1 MPRFTGRR
9 GPPQVIPDRE
19 SDSRPIRASTPSALF
34 YKSTR
39 GQESKKRISPHEA
52 GSARHLQGT
61 PIQYKILVLVQKT
74 PNQLSAVFV
83 IVPAFAA
90 ARFDFQFGCD
100 GRVPPRGAGAP
111 KNHPH
116 GAWKFLSLL
125 LTDARI
131 LRSRPEGVPCYLG
144 WKSRARKWR
153 RLGRAARAPSRSTP
167 LSPSRPPWAV
177 SCRSPATE
185 MISVQALTS
194 AASTVPAKWE
204 MAEST
209 GCG

>member
-1 MPRFTGRR
+1 MKRA
-9 GPPQVIPDRE
+9 
-19 SDSRPIRASTPSALF
+19 RP
-34 YKSTR
+34 
-39 GQESKKRISPHEA
+39 G
-52 GSARHLQGT
+52 HLQGT

-100 GRVPPRGAGAP
+100 GRVPPRARTP
-111 KNHPH
+111 KNNPH
-116 GAWKFLSLL
+116 ASWKFSFLL

-167 LSPSRPPWAV
+167 LSPSRPLPANSREYIAERCVDQLDPIRFYARAWRRTA
-177 SCRSPATE
+177 SLLGCFSRSRFCLPRAH
-185 MISVQALTS
+185 
-194 AASTVPAKWE
+194 
-204 MAEST
+204 
-209 GCG
+209 GC